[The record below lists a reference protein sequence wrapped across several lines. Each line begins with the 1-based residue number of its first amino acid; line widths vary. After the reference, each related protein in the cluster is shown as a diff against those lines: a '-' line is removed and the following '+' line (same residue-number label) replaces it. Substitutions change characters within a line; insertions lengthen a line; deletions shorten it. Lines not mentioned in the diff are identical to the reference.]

1 MNPFPP
7 LPIKS
12 YVYYWALVTSST
24 MGNPRINILEPPA
37 KWSCDIMLRVLI
49 QCFIWKYR
57 LIPVCRNLYRD
68 QKKLHTICT
77 SGSGPWVLWTCEI
90 HLNLPSAYP
99 IWNNWSALEQNN
111 VLTERVRLWHH
122 SLLVES
128 RPNNID
134 QLLLATVFPGLTGP
148 ASSIESKSQ
157 HIWAR
162 RKLTGLSWQY
172 VLLFPPLVWPYS
184 SPMVIIGTPC
194 HLWHK

>member
-1 MNPFPP
+1 MV
-7 LPIKS
+7 LW
-12 YVYYWALVTSST
+12 YTV
-24 MGNPRINILEPPA
+24 
-37 KWSCDIMLRVLI
+37 RVLI

-68 QKKLHTICT
+68 QKKLCTICT
-77 SGSGPWVLWTCEI
+77 SGSGPSVLWICEI

-111 VLTERVRLWHH
+111 VLTDRVRLWHH

-128 RPNNID
+128 RPYNID
-134 QLLLATVFPGLTGP
+134 QLLVATVFPGLTDP

-194 HLWHK
+194 HLWHRSPFSLSLINLQLHMDNDFH